1 MMNFNFRL
9 KIYIGVAIFL
19 IVSFF
24 FKDSQPVKELPEIGN
39 VPQFEFT
46 NSDGNI
52 VTLDNLKGKVWVAD
66 FIFTTCT
73 MACPMMTGNMNIVH
87 KKFKNND
94 NVRLV
99 SISVY
104 PEYDTPEV
112 LKNYASQYDAD
123 TEKWLFLTGK
133 EDAVKDI
140 IRDGFKIGDYED
152 IIFHSEKFALV
163 DKKGIIRAYYNGM
176 KSEDMKQ
183 LKKDIDVLLKP
194 VSYTHLRAHETLR

>member
-19 IVSFF
+19 IISFF
-24 FKDSQPVKELPEIGN
+24 FKDSQPAKELPEIGN

-87 KKFKNND
+87 KKFKKND

-104 PEYDTPEV
+104 PEFDTPEV

-183 LKKDIDVLLKP
+183 LKKDINALLKQD
-194 VSYTHLRAHETLR
+194 A

>member
-19 IVSFF
+19 IISFF
-24 FKDSQPVKELPEIGN
+24 FKDSQPVKELPKIGN

-87 KKFKNND
+87 KKFKKND

-104 PEYDTPEV
+104 PEFDTPEV

-183 LKKDIDVLLKP
+183 LKKDIDVLLKQD
-194 VSYTHLRAHETLR
+194 A